1 MRYMGLG
8 LGEDRRGEE
17 DGREGG
23 RVKPAQTLQ
32 AILEW
37 VCVSVCVRE
46 TEREVSTC
54 PNGEV
59 T

>member
-23 RVKPAQTLQ
+23 RESKASSDSSGYFGVG
-32 AILEW
+32 
-37 VCVSVCVRE
+37 VCQCVC
-46 TEREVSTC
+46 ERD
-54 PNGEV
+54 
-59 T
+59 